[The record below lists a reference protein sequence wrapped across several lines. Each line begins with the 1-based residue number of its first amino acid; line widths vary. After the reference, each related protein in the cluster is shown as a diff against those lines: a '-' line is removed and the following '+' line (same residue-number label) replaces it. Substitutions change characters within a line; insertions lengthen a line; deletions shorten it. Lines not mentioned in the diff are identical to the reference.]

1 MSADNLTTVQK
12 DRMLHIIYDVFD
24 ATTSLKSAAPLFPK
38 GPVLAPGEISASVT
52 VKALTAVIEKLV
64 GSLLDIVSDEELS
77 VESAGG
83 QHE

>member
-1 MSADNLTTVQK
+1 MTTANLTTAQK
-12 DRMLHIIYDVFD
+12 DRMLSIIYDVFD

-64 GSLLDIVSDEELS
+64 GSLLDIVSDEDAS
-77 VESAGG
+77 PQVDGG
-83 QHE
+83 AA